1 MVNDECFKL
10 FYWVAGPD
18 IEEITHCLLSQMKED
33 DREKFAEELSECSG
47 DTDQYICTLIPAIQN
62 LPKKKIR
69 KVVSLM
75 LQLLKESMK
84 TSKYRGKAELEKNL
98 ESLKKMLSL
107 TNQEIE
113 LCAFL
118 FITNAWSIPEQFF
131 DNHLECR
138 TFAGRKHLTTILD
151 IDHKEL
157 NGILAGTLGKIGMF
171 KVSEFGHDL
180 DIHDDYLDLFR
191 NPLNLSA
198 HNKFFTRLPKKVIPL
213 ESHLIEREQTEH
225 VLRLLKEKPE
235 TSTNI
240 LIYGPQGTG
249 KSSYAYGLARQF
261 KLPAYE
267 IVKGDEKNESSGRR
281 TAIICCLNMT
291 NSGEGS
297 LVIVDE
303 ADNLLN
309 TQMSWLVRGE
319 TQDKGWLNY
328 ILETPGARVIWV
340 TNSIDAIEES
350 VLRRFAFSIQFQPLN
365 RRQRIQLWDSVL
377 RQNKAKRLLGQK
389 TINHLAGR
397 YRLSAGAMDLA
408 VKKAIEAGH
417 TEPRRFYRAVTLSLD
432 SHQLLMNRGE
442 KLENK
447 DRLESNYSLEGL
459 NVQGNIES
467 MLVQLEA
474 FDGYL
479 RQPERANRLNM
490 NLLFHGPPGT
500 GKSELARY
508 VAQRLERELIC
519 KRASDLLNP
528 YVGMTEAYI
537 KEAFQEAEREE
548 AVLVIDEADSL
559 LFSRDRA
566 VRSWEVSF
574 TNEFLSQME
583 RYRGILICTTNRLLD
598 LDSASIR
605 RFNHKIGFQYLTS
618 EGNVAFYKK
627 MLCSLVDGTLAEEN
641 LKALQ
646 SIANLAPGDFKVV
659 RDRYSF
665 YPRDEVNHGVL
676 VQALM
681 DEARI
686 KKIHKGDKGIGF

>member
-1 MVNDECFKL
+1 MRLKRFVRKIDVSAHVANHQDKNECFVARKCAVYLDRSLQHYPMVNDECFKL
-10 FYWVAGPD
+10 FYWIAGPD
-18 IEEITHCLLSQMKED
+18 IEEITNCLVSQMKED
-33 DREKFAEELSECSG
+33 DREKFTEELSECSG
-47 DTDQYICTLIPAIQN
+47 DMDQYICTVIAAIQN
-62 LPKKKIR
+62 LPKRKIR

-84 TSKYRGKAELEKNL
+84 RSKYRGKAELEKNL

-118 FITNAWSIPEQFF
+118 FITNTWSIPEQFF

-138 TFAGRKHLTTILD
+138 TFSGRKHLTTVLD
-151 IDHKEL
+151 MGHKEL

-180 DIHDDYLDLFR
+180 DINDDYLDLFQ
-191 NPLNLSA
+191 NPLNPSTP
-198 HNKFFTRLPKKVIPL
+198 NKFFTRLPKKVIPL

-267 IVKGDEKNESSGRR
+267 IVKGDEENKSSGRR
-281 TAIICCLNMT
+281 VAITACLNMT
-291 NSGEGS
+291 NTGEGS
-297 LVIVDE
+297 LIIVDE

-309 TQMSWLVRGE
+309 TRMSWLVRGE

-328 ILETPGARVIWV
+328 ILETPGARVIWI
-340 TNSIDAIEES
+340 TNTIEGIEES
-350 VLRRFAFSIQFQPLN
+350 VLRRFAFSIQFRPLN
-365 RRQRIQLWDSVL
+365 RSQRIQLWDSVL
-377 RQNKAKRLLGQK
+377 RQNKAKRFLSQ
-389 TINHLAGR
+389 TAISHLAGR
-397 YRLSAGAMDLA
+397 YRVSAGAMDLA
-408 VKKAIEAGH
+408 VKKAVEAGQTDPGSFH
-417 TEPRRFYRAVTLSLD
+417 RAVTLSLD
-432 SHQLLMNRGE
+432 SHQVLLNNGE
-442 KLENK
+442 KPANK

-459 NVQGNIES
+459 NAQGNIES
-467 MLVQLEA
+467 MLGHLEA

-479 RQPERANRLNM
+479 RRPENGNRHNM
-490 NLLFHGPPGT
+490 NLLFYGPPGT

-508 VAQRLERELIC
+508 VANRLEREFIC

-537 KEAFQEAEREE
+537 REAFREAEREE
-548 AVLVIDEADSL
+548 AILVIDEADSL

-583 RYRGILICTTNRLLD
+583 RFRGILICTTNRLLD

-605 RFNHKIGFQYLTS
+605 RFNHKIKLQYLTP

-627 MLCSLVDGTLAEEN
+627 
-641 LKALQ
+641 
-646 SIANLAPGDFKVV
+646 
-659 RDRYSF
+659 
-665 YPRDEVNHGVL
+665 
-676 VQALM
+676 
-681 DEARI
+681 
-686 KKIHKGDKGIGF
+686 